1 MTIEEQI
8 MEIKE
13 KQAYWKGF
21 VSDIVGSAVFF
32 SGLVALVYYMVQIV
46 QAVK

>member
-1 MTIEEQI
+1 MNLEEQV
-8 MEIKE
+8 MEVRE
-13 KQAYWKGF
+13 KQAYWKG
-21 VSDIVGSAVFF
+21 VVAGVIGSGVFF